1 MADKKLLFVGTSSM
15 GWRNK
20 LLIVLIVYFAGFATA
35 IYSLAPASTEAAGP
49 TEPNQP
55 KSFPHS
61 FLNSNDFAMAFSSG
75 MRNCINAGSYAADYI
90 KQKLASDKGVSKTVS
105 KK

>member
-1 MADKKLLFVGTSSM
+1 MADKKLLFVGKSSM

-35 IYSLAPASTEAAGP
+35 IYSLAPASIKAAGP

-55 KSFPHS
+55 VSFPHS
-61 FLNSNDFAMAFSSG
+61 FLNSSDFAVAFNSG
-75 MRNCINAGSYAADYI
+75 MRTCIDLGSKAADYI
-90 KQKLASDKGVSKTVS
+90 EQKLSCQKEKPKTVS